1 MQQPQKTWVPSLGQE
16 DLLEKEIETHSSV
29 SVWRTPWTG
38 EPGGL
43 YTVRGVTKSQTQL
56 GRLSTQHRQALVHS
70 PSRKT
75 CSVAWQN
82 PRCPEGLLQGGPR
95 PRGTIPRCTSFPC
108 TPREKLAH
116 GGLGRQPQS
125 REATWLPS
133 ASRKLLR
140 GGELAMGGCQRSP
153 EGDNSVHQILH
164 LWSGELRA
172 AFDQMPEQ
180 TQLCVPG
187 RVA

>member
-1 MQQPQKTWVPSLGQE
+1 MQTLNRSGIRNDSPGGSAVKNLPAMQQPQKTWVPSLGQE

-43 YTVRGVTKSQTQL
+43 YTVHGVTKSQTQL

-82 PRCPEGLLQGGPR
+82 PRCPFRR
-95 PRGTIPRCTSFPC
+95 PPPGW
-108 TPREKLAH
+108 TPSSGNNSSLH
-116 GGLGRQPQS
+116 FLPLHSPG
-125 REATWLPS
+125 EAGSWWTWPAAAES
-133 ASRKLLR
+133 GSHMASKRLS
-140 GGELAMGGCQRSP
+140 EAA
-153 EGDNSVHQILH
+153 
-164 LWSGELRA
+164 LWR
-172 AFDQMPEQ
+172 
-180 TQLCVPG
+180 
-187 RVA
+187 